1 MADKQTREELK
12 QLLDAARLEIGVAMR
27 RVDEGTDADLLAI
40 AGAAVPLAAFV
51 DFNKGCGS
59 LRKDLVENLAAF
71 VDFNQGCGG
80 AAALDRT
87 GVAGAFV
94 DFNQGCGSLTR
105 TTDVI
110 RRLSRG

>member
-51 DFNKGCGS
+51 DFNSGCGS
-59 LRKDLVENLAAF
+59 LRKDLKENLVAF
-71 VDFNQGCGG
+71 VDFNSGCGG
-80 AAALDRT
+80 AALGEIGTAS
-87 GVAGAFV
+87 AFV
-94 DFNQGCGSLTR
+94 DFNDGCGSLTR
-105 TTDVI
+105 TTSVI